1 VASLFSHWSKKTV
14 AGAIGNTL
22 EWYDFAVYGFFAPII
37 ATQFFPKTD
46 PKVALIATFG
56 VFAAGF
62 LMRPFGGLV
71 IGHVADKLG
80 RRAALTLSVAMMA
93 IPTTL
98 VAFLPTYEMIGLAA
112 PLLLTFLRLVQGLS
126 VGGEYTG
133 SVTYLVENG
142 PQDQRGISG
151 SFGLVGSNLG
161 ILLGAAM
168 GAIVTA
174 LVPDEALASW
184 GWRIPFLCGVLLGLA
199 GVYFRSHVE
208 DIEVEFNDPHEPQE
222 PEFPIVE
229 AVREHW
235 RGMLR
240 VMGINVLNGIGFYIA
255 FVYLTTYIVTYDGVN
270 ENRALDINTGVIAV
284 LCLVIPL
291 FAGLSDRIGRRPVMM
306 TGALGVAVFA
316 YPLFLALGSGTL
328 WGILLGQLGF
338 AVLMAC
344 FTGPLPT
351 TMTEQFPRHVRVTAY
366 SVAFNIPMAIVGGTT
381 PMVATWL
388 ISETGDRMAPAFY
401 VVAAA
406 LVALATLVF
415 TPETKDKV
423 MD

>member
-1 VASLFSHWSKKTV
+1 M

-37 ATQFFPKTD
+37 ATQFFPHSD
-46 PKVALIATFG
+46 AKVGLIATFG

-98 VAFLPTYEMIGLAA
+98 VAFLPTYEMIGIAA

-161 ILLGAAM
+161 ILLGAAV
-168 GAIVTA
+168 GAVVTA
-174 LVPDEALASW
+174 ALPTEDLASW

-208 DIEVEFNDPHEPQE
+208 EIEVEFADPHEPQE

-229 AVREHW
+229 AVRDHW

-255 FVYLTTYIVTYDGVN
+255 FVYLSTYLVTFEKVG
-270 ENRALDINTGVIAV
+270 EGRALDINTGVIAV
-284 LCLVIPL
+284 LCLVIPF
-291 FAGLSDRIGRRPVMM
+291 FAALSDRIGRKPVMM
-306 TGALGVAVFA
+306 TGALGVFLLA
-316 YPLFLALGSGTL
+316 YPLFLALNTHAL
-328 WGILLGQLGF
+328 WGILVGQLGF

-388 ISETGDRMAPAFY
+388 ISETGDRMTPAFY
-401 VVAAA
+401 AMAAA
-406 LVALATLVF
+406 AVAFATLLF
-415 TPETKDKV
+415 TPETKDTE